1 MSNKPVPQ
9 QIYRHFKGNLYRI
22 VTLARHSETNEELV
36 VYQALYGDYQVY
48 VRPLD
53 MFIER
58 VDRNKYPDATQEY
71 RFELQQE
78 LIQTPA
84 QDRKAEVR
92 QEEEQTKEPVRKQT
106 KEQPKAQLEAQVKDQ
121 LENQT
126 EEKPEASVEMPE
138 QDQEELNIDP
148 LVLEFLDADSYEERL
163 NILAA
168 LHHRITDEMINTM
181 AVSVDLEIEEGDT
194 QERYEEL
201 KNCLLT
207 LERFECNRLR

>member
-22 VTLARHSETNEELV
+22 VTIARHSETNEELV
-36 VYQALYGDYQVY
+36 IYQALYGDYQVY
-48 VRPLD
+48 ARPLD
-53 MFIER
+53 MFMER
-58 VDRNKYPDATQEY
+58 VDRNKYPDAPQEY

-78 LIQTPA
+78 LIQQA
-84 QDRKAEVR
+84 VQDREAEVR
-92 QEEEQTKEPVRKQT
+92 QEAEQTKEQM
-106 KEQPKAQLEAQVKDQ
+106 KEQLEAQVKDQ
-121 LENQT
+121 LEDQT
-126 EEKPEASVEMPE
+126 EEKPETSVEMPE

>member
-1 MSNKPVPQ
+1 MSNKPVSQ

-48 VRPLD
+48 ARPLD
-53 MFIER
+53 MFMER

-84 QDRKAEVR
+84 QDRKAEVI
-92 QEEEQTKEPVRKQT
+92 QDEEQTREQTKEQIEDRT
-106 KEQPKAQLEAQVKDQ
+106 EG
-121 LENQT
+121 QT
-126 EEKPEASVEMPE
+126 EEKLETAVEIPE
-138 QDQEELNIDP
+138 QDQEGLNVDP
-148 LVLEFLDADSYEERL
+148 LVLEFLDADTYEERL

>member
-48 VRPLD
+48 ARPLD

-58 VDRNKYPDATQEY
+58 VDRNKYPDAAQEY

-92 QEEEQTKEPVRKQT
+92 QEEEQTKEQIEDR
-106 KEQPKAQLEAQVKDQ
+106 
-121 LENQT
+121 T
-126 EEKPEASVEMPE
+126 EEKPEAAAGMPE

>member
-1 MSNKPVPQ
+1 MSNKPVSQ

-48 VRPLD
+48 ARPLD
-53 MFIER
+53 MFMER
-58 VDRNKYPDATQEY
+58 VDRNKYPDASQEY

-78 LIQTPA
+78 LIQTPV
-84 QDRKAEVR
+84 QDRKAEVI
-92 QEEEQTKEPVRKQT
+92 QDEEQTREQTKEQIEV
-106 KEQPKAQLEAQVKDQ
+106 
-121 LENQT
+121 QT
-126 EEKPEASVEMPE
+126 EEKPEASAEMPE

>member
-92 QEEEQTKEPVRKQT
+92 QEEEQTKEQIEDLT
-106 KEQPKAQLEAQVKDQ
+106 ED
-121 LENQT
+121 QT
-126 EEKPEASVEMPE
+126 EEKPEASVEMP
-138 QDQEELNIDP
+138 DQEELNIDP

>member
-48 VRPLD
+48 ARPLD
-53 MFIER
+53 MFMER
-58 VDRNKYPDATQEY
+58 VDRNKYPNAPQEY

-92 QEEEQTKEPVRKQT
+92 QEEEQTKEQT
-106 KEQPKAQLEAQVKDQ
+106 KEQIEEQIED
-121 LENQT
+121 QT
-126 EEKPEASVEMPE
+126 EEKPEASVAM